1 MSKKVLVV
9 GSGIIGIACAHYLSE
24 AGYHVTVIDQGRI
37 GNGSSYGNCGMITP
51 SHILPLAQP
60 SALMDGAKSFFNAN
74 AAFRLKLQ
82 WRLEL
87 YRWLWRFTRLCS
99 QKHMI
104 NGGRKLQP
112 ILESSLQEYRH
123 LFASNPSL
131 EAEWKETGLLYLY
144 KSERGFSNFG
154 ATAELMANEFG
165 LNSRRIDGK
174 ELPLF
179 DSAIKSDLA
188 GAFYFEEEGRVR
200 PDRLVKCWAQML
212 TDKGVEF
219 IEECCVDSIE
229 KDASSITG
237 LITSKDKLT
246 SDQYVF
252 ATGAW
257 SPKLSSE
264 LECDIPIETGKGYS
278 VTMKKP
284 QHCPRIPIALGEAHT
299 LVTPFDSGYRIGSI
313 MEFSGFD
320 TSLPAH
326 RIRQLRESTRD
337 YLVEST
343 AEPIEEQWY
352 GWRPMTWD
360 SLPIIGR
367 LPKLNNALLATGHS
381 MLGVTL
387 APVTGRLIAEMI
399 TESEPHVAVDAF
411 SVSRFK

>member
-1 MSKKVLVV
+1 MSHKVLVA

-24 AGYHVTVIDQGRI
+24 AGYQVTVIDQGRI
-37 GNGSSYGNCGMITP
+37 GNGSSHGNCGLITP

-60 SALMDGAKSFFNAN
+60 SALMDGFKSLFNPN
-74 AAFRLKLQ
+74 AAFRLKFQ

-131 EAEWKETGLLYLY
+131 EAEWKETGLLYLF
-144 KSERGFSNFG
+144 KSEKGLSKYS
-154 ATAELMANEFG
+154 ATAQLMANEFG
-165 LNSRRIDGK
+165 LNSRHIDGS
-174 ELPLF
+174 ELSQF

-200 PDRLVKCWAQML
+200 PDRLVKSWAQML
-212 TDKGVEF
+212 ADKGVEF
-219 IEECCVDSIE
+219 IEACRVDSIE
-229 KDASSITG
+229 KNASSITG
-237 LITSKDKLT
+237 LITSQGKLT
-246 SDQYVF
+246 SDHYVF

-278 VTMKKP
+278 VTMSKP
-284 QHCPRIPIALGEAHT
+284 QHCPRIPIALGEAHA

-313 MEFSGFD
+313 MEFTGFN

-326 RIRQLRESTRD
+326 RIRQLHASTRD
-337 YLVEST
+337 YLVEPT
-343 AEPIEEQWY
+343 GECIEEQWY

-367 LPKLNNALLATGHS
+367 LPKFNNALLAAGHS

-387 APVTGRLIAEMI
+387 APVTGRLIAELI
-399 TESEPHVAVDAF
+399 AERDPHVAVDAF